1 MRSLACLALA
11 GGVLAQRYTAPYPVH
26 AGDIAALPPSS
37 RLTRRQQIEPCAE
50 VRQLWLAQQDE
61 MSSSDDTSM
70 IRVPAEIAYEC
81 LKSVP
86 VDVQGDVQE
95 ITELKSYLEYQS
107 TLAWLK
113 KGVEGIREP
122 LDIMGGLDKIA
133 VDVKKNAY
141 ESDYDVQVDI
151 RLLLD
156 SE

>member
-1 MRSLACLALA
+1 
-11 GGVLAQRYTAPYPVH
+11 
-26 AGDIAALPPSS
+26 
-37 RLTRRQQIEPCAE
+37 
-50 VRQLWLAQQDE
+50 
-61 MSSSDDTSM
+61 M

-113 KGVEGIREP
+113 KGVEGIRDP

-133 VDVKKNAY
+133 ADVKKNTY